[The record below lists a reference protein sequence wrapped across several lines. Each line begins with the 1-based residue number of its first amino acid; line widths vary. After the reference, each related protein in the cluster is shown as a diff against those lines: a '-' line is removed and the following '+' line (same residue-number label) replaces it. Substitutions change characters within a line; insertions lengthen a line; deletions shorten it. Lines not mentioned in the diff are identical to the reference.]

1 MAMAT
6 ARPYGD
12 ANIMGNLGTLAD
24 DLRKERTNFF
34 KDFLNQDY
42 AENEYRNE
50 LKRLAE
56 SGGGRLIVDL
66 DNIREFDNDAS
77 AATEIAREFYNP
89 GTLQDSDV
97 ASAPGADGFYI
108 SIGFVGSFGS
118 QHVSPRK
125 LGADLLGKLVCIEG
139 IVTRISLVRPK
150 VVRSVHYSEKK
161 QTFYAKNYKDQ
172 TSANHAFSDILNNT
186 SNTSSSGYPKEDE
199 EGNPLTTEF
208 GLSYYA
214 NYQTINVQEMPER
227 APPGQLPRGVDII
240 LEGDLVDTTKPGDRV
255 LIVGIYRALAG
266 KLVASTSGIFR
277 SLVIASSIR
286 GFGASSL
293 VWSGNSA
300 NQTGSSAQKNSSSSL
315 SDIASI
321 QLTDGDIENIRTV
334 SNRPDV
340 VNLLSK
346 SLAPSICG
354 NSEIK
359 QALLLLLLGGS
370 ELNLESGSHIRGDI
384 NMLMVGDPS
393 TAKSQVLRYVLRIAP
408 LAIATTGRGSSGVGL
423 TAAVTTDK
431 DTGERRLEAG
441 AMVLADRGI
450 VCIDEFDKMTDTDR
464 VAIHEA
470 MEQQT
475 VTVSK
480 AGIHTTLNARCSVVA
495 AANPI
500 YGRYDPSRPPHQN
513 IALPD
518 SLLSRFDLLFIVTD
532 VADEQRDREL
542 SQHVLNMHRYVP
554 PGLDQGQPIDDVLD
568 SSLIDIVGS
577 NQSSENT
584 RDSELGADKAKSD
597 CQIFEPSS
605 EFIDLSVRSTRNTSG
620 ISSEK
625 SKCLTTQFL
634 RRYIYYAKTLIKP
647 TLKKES
653 AEYLSNAYAD
663 LRMQA
668 ATLSSGRKTGT
679 PTTAPI
685 TPRTFETLIRLSTAH
700 AKARLSPTIDEI
712 DAKSAKDIL
721 SYALFRE
728 NFDKAPSVDKSEKQT
743 NKSINRRA
751 AKKVKTGTLLDSDSD
766 QSNDDENSAN
776 KQAKPRKPSSSKSN
790 KNGKLSASSRRAE
803 KLRRA
808 ANKKY
813 KDLIDGDDD
822 DDDREFKLNNEDDDF
837 SMSSRSPSPELLPV
851 SRAQRSSRNKNQKV
865 SADETD
871 SELDAISEI
880 DEDNEMESEV
890 VQTQERITPERF
902 ELFKKAFQLAISQR
916 LLVQTDDGSA
926 WSISQDVLTSVNKI
940 VSDQKLDSTE
950 FTGDEVLYA
959 LDMLQSENRVFLSG
973 DSVYMI

>member
-12 ANIMGNLGTLAD
+12 NNIMGNLGSLAE

-50 LKRLAE
+50 LKRLSE

-66 DNIREFDNDAS
+66 DNIREFDSDACEALLRQPS
-77 AATEIAREFYNP
+77 EYIPPFEAAATEIAREYYNP
-89 GTLQDSDV
+89 SALGIEG
-97 ASAPGADGFYI
+97 ASAPGADGFFI

-125 LGADLLGKLVCIEG
+125 LNANLLGKLVCIEG

-172 TSANHAFSDILNNT
+172 TSANYGFSDVANSSVGENG
-186 SNTSSSGYPKEDE
+186 SSGYPKEDD
-199 EGNPLTTEF
+199 EGNPLSTEF

-227 APPGQLPRGVDII
+227 APPGQLPRGVDIV
-240 LEGDLVDTTKPGDRV
+240 LEGDLVDKTKPGDRV
-255 LIVGIYRALAG
+255 LIVGIYRAMAG
-266 KLVASTSGIFR
+266 KQVASTSGIFR

-293 VWSGNSA
+293 VWSGTP
-300 NQTGSSAQKNSSSSL
+300 QTTTSSKNPGDL
-315 SDIASI
+315 AEVASI
-321 QLTDGDIENIRTV
+321 PLTDGDIENIRMI
-334 SNRPDV
+334 SKRPDII
-340 VNLLSK
+340 NLLSK

-354 NSEIK
+354 LSEIK
-359 QALLLLLLGGS
+359 EALLLLLLGGS
-370 ELNLESGSHIRGDI
+370 EHNLESGSHIRGDI

-393 TAKSQVLRYVLRIAP
+393 TAKSQILRYVLRIAP

-450 VCIDEFDKMTDTDR
+450 VCIDEFDKMTDGDR

-475 VTVSK
+475 VTISK

-554 PGLDQGQPIDDVLD
+554 PGLDPGQPIDDVLD
-568 SSLIDIVGS
+568 SSLMDLVGS
-577 NQSSENT
+577 NQDDESGRSLSS
-584 RDSELGADKAKSD
+584 DS
-597 CQIFEPSS
+597 QIFESTS
-605 EFIDLSVRSTRNTSG
+605 EFIDLSIRSTRNA
-620 ISSEK
+620 SSAAAEK
-625 SKCLTTQFL
+625 SKCLSTQFL

-647 TLKKES
+647 VLKKES
-653 AEYLSNAYAD
+653 AEYISTAYAD
-663 LRMQA
+663 LRMKA
-668 ATLSSGRKTGT
+668 ATISSGRKQGT

-685 TPRTFETLIRLSTAH
+685 TPRTLETLIRLATAH

-712 DAKSAKDIL
+712 DAKSAKEIL
-721 SYALFRE
+721 AFALFRE
-728 NFDKAPSVDKSEKQT
+728 NLDKPSSE
-743 NKSINRRA
+743 NKPSESKPGRRV
-751 AKKVKTGTLLDSDSD
+751 AKKPKTGTLLDTDSESEEEVEKGLKKSKGTGT
-766 QSNDDENSAN
+766 Q
-776 KQAKPRKPSSSKSN
+776 KSSRV
-790 KNGKLSASSRRAE
+790 SASSKRAE

-813 KDLIDGDDD
+813 KDLIDDDE
-822 DDDREFKLNNEDDDF
+822 DDDREFRMANDDDDF

-851 SRAQRSSRNKNQKV
+851 IKTPRAGRSKKSEKKDVESDIESDIEPDN
-865 SADETD
+865 AETQ
-871 SELDAISEI
+871 
-880 DEDNEMESEV
+880 V
-890 VQTQERITPERF
+890 KITPERF
-902 ELFKKAFQLAISQR
+902 ELFKKAFQMAISQR

-926 WSISQDVLTSVNKI
+926 WSIMQDVMVSVNKT
-940 VSDQKLDSTE
+940 VLENKLSEVE
-950 FTGDEVLYA
+950 FTGDEVLFS
-959 LDMLQSENRVFLSG
+959 LDLLQSENRVFISG